1 MLSSRPRRVWGHIFG
16 GLIMVKFTKAAQ
28 KVGGKLAD
36 GWGDPPPPGLE
47 PIGDGWYR
55 SPEVVDP
62 RDCNNYPDSPWCG
75 GNPLTRDPAALDID
89 IGFDECHVHAT
100 MSGALGFIKL
110 PQHTISYVRS
120 ECVDEYEKRRNPPPD
135 NPPPGTPG
143 VYRFE
148 YPPNLDGNAEVYAFL
163 SRSDTS
169 AGQTFN
175 SQICIQMGYPASF
188 SYTSFEETSWA
199 RYDCPGLPIPTGT
212 NSEVYYYP
220 PVSGIAN
227 GSRGGSGPMLTR
239 PSGEQCYTRM
249 VGNSDVSLD
258 HKLLGYE
265 VNGTTRTMGINAESG
280 AVGWFYIQGRT
291 WDKAIVDQGI
301 TVNAQFDIWNIYN
314 GTPIYIAK
322 GKWKHLKTYFQNGGA
337 AANTSITMRAD
348 FVVGIGCSNPIDK
361 NLPDNPPPP
370 PPKKDCCKEMACC
383 PQPKSQ
389 PIDNSLLLQILDK
402 LGKLEKAIGV
412 FPANATVF
420 DINES
425 AQGAQTQTITVGS
438 LSQAFQRTIERI
450 EKISK
455 IIGIDDF
462 PIEVPD
468 TLVEPANKGILG
480 SIFTFLFGTKT
491 RKINNLTGFL
501 AWQLEQDSAI
511 LGKWHQ
517 EIFVQDTDA
526 TKKGNQSKTMV
537 VPDISSA
544 LKEILLLQISAIK
557 ILGLINDV
565 SIKNIVETSGTKL
578 LAAEIASRTID
589 IQQFLDYPTNE
600 KIEEV
605 AIQITPPPAN
615 GSKLEQN
622 DLYKIL
628 QSSKAKY
635 KFDDWTGEH
644 SFHDMMI
651 DLLQAAKAIMV
662 NYSQKR

>member
-110 PQHTISYVRS
+110 PRHTISYVRP
-120 ECVDEYEKRRNPPPD
+120 ECVEDYERKRNPPPP
-135 NPPPGTPG
+135 NPSPETPGTTS
-143 VYRFE
+143 FT
-148 YPPNLDGNAEVYAFL
+148 YPLGLDPNAEVFAFYCDDSGSNVIANFASECSRVGLKKVTATYIDKRYAQF
-163 SRSDTS
+163 TS
-169 AGQTFN
+169 ISCPGDFCQVQGSYMYGMESSGPITSQYTFAG
-175 SQICIQMGYPASF
+175 GVV
-188 SYTSFEETSWA
+188 
-199 RYDCPGLPIPTGT
+199 RDCPQKD
-212 NSEVYYYP
+212 
-220 PVSGIAN
+220 
-227 GSRGGSGPMLTR
+227 
-239 PSGEQCYTRM
+239 SGESRLNNSIHKWDDGDILFVYDVDAEGRIRGYYEKGNKADYVFVDRTVRATEEIEFYT
-249 VGNSDVSLD
+249 N
-258 HKLLGYE
+258 
-265 VNGTTRTMGINAESG
+265 
-280 AVGWFYIQGRT
+280 T
-291 WDKAIVDQGI
+291 WVAPAFII
-301 TVNAQFDIWNIYN
+301 
-314 GTPIYIAK
+314 K
-322 GKWKHLKTYFQNGGA
+322 GKWGTIIKRLTPGGA
-337 AANTSITMRAD
+337 KKNEYLNRHVD
-348 FVVGIGCSNPIDK
+348 FVVKIDCSSPALN
-361 NLPDNPPPP
+361 NNPPPP
-370 PPKKDCCKEMACC
+370 PPPPDCCKDMACC

-491 RKINNLTGFL
+491 RKINNLTGFM

-589 IQQFLDYPTNE
+589 IQQFLDYPTTE

-605 AIQITPPPAN
+605 GIQITPPPAN
-615 GSKLEQN
+615 GSKVEQN